1 MLCLSCLTHK
11 KNLMMYLIRI
21 TQIQEYHLSH
31 TYKNLMMYL
40 ICKYIYR
47 NFMPYLICISE
58 ILRRNSS
65 RWPRWSS
72 RCVNTSSRWCRPR
85 TWTWMTC
92 SASWRTTAWTS
103 STRLRRHSTRST
115 PSSHCSTSSWTKTW
129 WVQGLSLPDLS
140 EALTAWL
147 IRGSHCPTL
156 SLNVM
161 IRIQYSRYEYFKNE
175 NKIENI

>member
-72 RCVNTSSRWCRPR
+72 RCVNTSSRWCHPR

-140 EALTAWL
+140 EALTARPYL
-147 IRGSHCPTL
+147 
-156 SLNVM
+156 
-161 IRIQYSRYEYFKNE
+161 
-175 NKIENI
+175 